1 MKQTK
6 LATTEVSAGKFRRK
20 DKVEAQAAGIPKS
33 LRSHARKHGVA
44 TATIILTQRKY
55 KGAK

>member
-1 MKQTK
+1 
-6 LATTEVSAGKFRRK
+6 VSAGKFRRT

-44 TATIILTQRKY
+44 SSTVILTQRKY